1 MVLVRFA
8 RCSLAVIALLTLA
21 WAPLPAAV
29 FRGLSIKILDE
40 SAPPGGIAQM
50 KMMITEPK
58 PISTGRGGFSYDG
71 FDSVDGIALISPND
85 DTFGVARV
93 LAREIELAIV
103 SLSGTYGTTLDY
115 PVLTIAGHV
124 PETTP
129 LGSSFLFTL
138 DPTSFSFLDPAGAQY
153 PMEIAPGQLTI
164 DNTISIDDVRP
175 GSADLAAGSV
185 VQIFGTN
192 FTPKTDI
199 RFGEAKI
206 GSQRFVSPSQIE
218 VVLGSPARMHGMR
231 VRAKGARETVEYFS
245 YQRTARDGESV
256 DPAFVS
262 LVPVFPRGSTTTAT
276 IDLAGDI
283 AGLGLQNLGPD
294 TAMVSADLLNADGS
308 VLASA
313 TFPLGS
319 NRYLARSIPEMFQV
333 SYGPGLRVQLSASAP
348 IQAMG
353 IAVDARGF
361 ASPIVAR

>member
-8 RCSLAVIALLTLA
+8 RCSLAVIALLALA

-29 FRGLSIKILDE
+29 FPGLSIKILDE

-93 LAREIELAIV
+93 LARDIELAIV
-103 SLSGTYGTTLDY
+103 STSATYGTTLDY
-115 PVLTIAGHV
+115 PVLTIAGHI

-138 DPTSFSFLDPAGAQY
+138 DSTSFAFLDPAGAQY
-153 PMEIAPGQLTI
+153 PMEIAPGRLTI
-164 DNTISIDDVRP
+164 ADTISIDDVRP
-175 GSADLAAGSV
+175 GSADLPAGAV

-199 RFGEAKI
+199 RFSEAKI
-206 GSQRFVSPSQIE
+206 ASRQFVSPRQID

-231 VRAKGARETVEYFS
+231 VRAKGAKETVEYFS
-245 YQRTARDGESV
+245 YQRTAREGESV
-256 DPAFVS
+256 DPAFLS
-262 LVPVFPRGSTTTAT
+262 LVPVFPRGSTTSAT
-276 IDLAGDI
+276 IDLSGDV
-283 AGLGLQNLGPD
+283 AGLGMQNLGPD
-294 TAMVSADLLNADGS
+294 TVVVTADLLNADGS

-313 TFPLGS
+313 SFPLGS
-319 NRYLARSIPEMFQV
+319 NRYLARSIPEVFQV
-333 SYGPGLRVQLSASAP
+333 SYGPGLRVQVSASAP

-361 ASPIVAR
+361 ATPIVAR